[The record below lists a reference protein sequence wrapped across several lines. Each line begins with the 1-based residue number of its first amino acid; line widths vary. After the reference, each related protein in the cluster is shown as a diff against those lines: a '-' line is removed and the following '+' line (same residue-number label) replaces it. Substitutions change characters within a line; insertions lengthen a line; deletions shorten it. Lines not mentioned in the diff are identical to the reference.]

1 MRTGQKGAVR
11 RVPSQA
17 SRGCAD
23 DAATISVAS
32 AAVTASPSAALPAHL
47 ATSDAPLATAFANV
61 VAAAAAVTAAR
72 VGGISSTRHGCAIG
86 WICGTRYARAIHT
99 IPVLRITDAAIEAT
113 EAARC
118 EYCEYLCEERGRWHG
133 PNQKRERAL
142 RGRLRLCIGLSAWRC
157 L

>member
-1 MRTGQKGAVR
+1 MRTGQKGAVH

-32 AAVTASPSAALPAHL
+32 AALTATPSAALPAHL
-47 ATSDAPLATAFANV
+47 ATADTPLATAFANA
-61 VAAAAAVTAAR
+61 VAAAAAVTVAR

-86 WICGTRYARAIHT
+86 WICGTGYARAIHT
-99 IPVLRITDAAIEAT
+99 IPLRITDAAIDAT

-118 EYCEYLCEERGRWHG
+118 EYCEFLCEERGRRRG
-133 PNQKRERAL
+133 PKQKRQRAL
-142 RGRLRLCIGLSAWRC
+142 RGRLRVCIGLSAWRC